1 MVVALREAVVES
13 VQLRVEGLVAGGEL
27 VEVMPGYQIADEGIW
42 AIYPSTRHLSPK
54 VRLVIDALV
63 EALQ

>member
-1 MVVALREAVVES
+1 
-13 VQLRVEGLVAGGEL
+13 
-27 VEVMPGYQIADEGIW
+27 MPGYQIADEGIW

-63 EALQ
+63 DALQ